1 MENNNEL
8 TQKDIVRIITILN
21 LNYTENYGNYGEEE
35 TKQLRDYWFESLKTY
50 PRDII
55 FNAVRKS
62 IEKSEFIPKLSTI
75 LAEIENIF
83 NAKMPFDDELWAEL
97 NTVLPR
103 VYDLSRYLK
112 YPQYVKWANEK
123 LDGVY
128 SGLSEEL
135 KLFVVNR
142 STLID
147 IAEMSPESLQ
157 LERMR
162 FFKQMPILKKHKI
175 DKDAAQRLVA
185 QTFKT
190 QALLNGNDKK

>member
-75 LAEIENIF
+75 LAEIENIL
-83 NAKMPFDDELWAEL
+83 NAKMPSDDELWAEL
-97 NTVLPR
+97 NSVLPR
-103 VYDLSRYLK
+103 VYDLSRYLA

-123 LDGVY
+123 LEAVY
-128 SGLSEEL
+128 AGLSEEL

-142 STLID
+142 STLVD

-157 LERMR
+157 FERTR
-162 FFKQMPILKKHKI
+162 FFKQMPVLKKHKI
-175 DKDAAQRLVA
+175 DKDAAQKFVA
-185 QTFKT
+185 QINGA
-190 QALLNGNDKK
+190 QALLQNKDKK